1 MSPRIITLLTDFG
14 TEDYFVGAMKGVI
27 LTRSP
32 EAVIVDV
39 THAIPSQDVRA
50 GAFILSAVYHN
61 FPAGSIH
68 LAVVDPGVGS
78 DRRPVLIEAADYLF
92 VGPDNGLFSL
102 VLDRVPAAKVRH
114 VTNTNYFLPDRS
126 STFHGRDI
134 FAPVA
139 AALAQGV
146 RPGELGPIIQDPV
159 RFGSSECELL
169 ADGTIV
175 GRVIHIDHFGN
186 CVTNFAW
193 KQLQH
198 LLITKPFCLRVK
210 EHEIQKLLRYYSEAT
225 TQLPFVIVGSAGFLE
240 ISIRCSSAARE
251 LKIAVRRLGATSLHT
266 SKLLQ
271 LVNSTRIVSIEQLCA
286 LLPKTAAEALGVEIV
301 SVDSEHIVLRM
312 PMSDRA
318 RQPLGLLHGGI
329 SMVLAETAA
338 SLHACWNVDLS
349 RIVPVGIEINGSHI
363 RSASEGHILA
373 NGKVIRRSSKLA
385 VHNVEITHEESD
397 RLLCLA
403 RVTNFY
409 KVLKAA

>member
-50 GAFILSAVYHN
+50 GAFILSAVYYN

-78 DRRPVLIEAADYLF
+78 DRRPILIEAGDYLF
-92 VGPDNGLFSL
+92 VGPDNGLFSI
-102 VLDRVPAAKVRH
+102 VLDRVPGAKVRH
-114 VTNTNYFLPDRS
+114 VTNTDYFLPDRS

-146 RPGELGPIIQDPV
+146 RPVELGPIIQDPV
-159 RFGSSECELL
+159 RFGLTECELL
-169 ADGTIV
+169 ADGTIA
-175 GRVIHIDHFGN
+175 GRVIHVDHFGN

-193 KQLQH
+193 NQLQH
-198 LLITKPFCLRVK
+198 LLKAQPFCLRVK

-240 ISIRCSSAARE
+240 ISVRCSSAAHE
-251 LKIAVRRLGATSLHT
+251 LKIAVGDSV
-266 SKLLQ
+266 Q
-271 LVNSTRIVSIEQLCA
+271 LACISQNSCNS
-286 LLPKTAAEALGVEIV
+286 
-301 SVDSEHIVLRM
+301 
-312 PMSDRA
+312 
-318 RQPLGLLHGGI
+318 
-329 SMVLAETAA
+329 
-338 SLHACWNVDLS
+338 
-349 RIVPVGIEINGSHI
+349 
-363 RSASEGHILA
+363 
-373 NGKVIRRSSKLA
+373 
-385 VHNVEITHEESD
+385 
-397 RLLCLA
+397 
-403 RVTNFY
+403 
-409 KVLKAA
+409 